1 MINLTVIKMNFC
13 KCSEFVIQG
22 IFNYP
27 WYFFFNK
34 TSEFVLVGL
43 HNSHDEKGNI
53 LTC

>member
-1 MINLTVIKMNFC
+1 MFWICNSGEYLII
-13 KCSEFVIQG
+13 FV
-22 IFNYP
+22 
-27 WYFFFNK
+27 FFFFLNK